1 MDGQCGNTEKRTVY
15 LDQSRDVPRAFLCDD
30 HAPRN
35 RKIAIK
41 PRVPYATPVDL
52 YADLK
57 IASGG
62 TFRNG
67 SDLCGA
73 VNVSANNGDTGSR
86 SPVFRDCEGEQ
97 GTLVPRGKEGM
108 KQYCIV

>member
-67 SDLCGA
+67 SDLCAQHFVTTNHSETREDIPG
-73 VNVSANNGDTGSR
+73 G
-86 SPVFRDCEGEQ
+86 
-97 GTLVPRGKEGM
+97 
-108 KQYCIV
+108 